1 MYDLML
7 MFSVCIYIYIKAIN
21 EIIKA
26 LYVRTLKILTRKIEC
41 IETSVNRKAIRK

>member
-7 MFSVCIYIYIKAIN
+7 MFSVCIYIKAIN